1 MTVDMWKNLQR
12 IFVFIRFDIKDKNNS
27 HVIDIVIKVID
38 NDMTNDEMCKM
49 IVCLMPKWK
58 GQLILKE
65 CDMQEIMLNRQL
77 KEFIIRALEFM
88 KEHLLYQNYGTAYDI
103 ADMLHVL
110 PEIVVDNKKKELK
123 LYWKDYVKPFQKK
136 WKCKVF
142 NEWKNFSI

>member
-1 MTVDMWKNLQR
+1 
-12 IFVFIRFDIKDKNNS
+12 
-27 HVIDIVIKVID
+27 
-38 NDMTNDEMCKM
+38 
-49 IVCLMPKWK
+49 MPKWK

-88 KEHLLYQNYGTAYDI
+88 KEHLLHQNYETAYDI

-123 LYWKDYVKPFQKK
+123 LYWKGYVKPFQKK

>member
-12 IFVFIRFDIKDKNNS
+12 IFVFIRFDIKDKKNS
-27 HVIDIVIKVID
+27 HVIDIVTKVID

-88 KEHLLYQNYGTAYDI
+88 KEHLLYQNYETAYDI